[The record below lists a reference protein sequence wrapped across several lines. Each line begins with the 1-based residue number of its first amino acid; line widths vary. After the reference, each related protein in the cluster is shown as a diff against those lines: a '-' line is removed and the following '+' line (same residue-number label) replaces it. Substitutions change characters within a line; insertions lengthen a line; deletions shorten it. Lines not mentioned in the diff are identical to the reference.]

1 MRKNILLRST
11 YLIMLLYEIVLMIL
25 SFFINVNSWL
35 VVLLGIITAA
45 VFFISGTNDF
55 RKDRSLLGLG
65 KEILGALLLTCGV
78 SVYITI
84 LYIQNLSN
92 THPTP
97 TFDFLYV
104 GNIYDAIILFSCSLA
119 TLICAD

>member
-65 KEILGALLLTCGV
+65 KEILGALLLTCGI

-84 LYIQNLSN
+84 LYIHNLSD
-92 THPTP
+92 TLMTP
-97 TFDFLYV
+97 EFDFLYV
-104 GNIYDAIILFSCSLA
+104 GNRFDAVILFSCSLA